1 MGAKSKD
8 GLQLIQDKGIKNQVV
23 ELDSSVMVQHKDS
36 SGNNITLCSVVDDC
50 KALTQSKTSIASG
63 KLRACLD

>member
-50 KALTQSKTSIASG
+50 KALTQ
-63 KLRACLD
+63 

>member
-1 MGAKSKD
+1 
-8 GLQLIQDKGIKNQVV
+8 
-23 ELDSSVMVQHKDS
+23 MVQHKDS

-63 KLRACLD
+63 KLRAC